1 MLLIPTGRS
10 QLSAFIRESLAHAN
24 TQRHTISRQTSI
36 NTIRQKGVNRLK
48 GERYNYLPHDAA
60 DIISELYLECHDSL
74 AKYAQRIGYTKEEAE
89 DLVQDTFE
97 VVVKKY
103 DVLLASDNRRSWIF
117 GILKRCMGRFN
128 RDTQYALRLFE
139 QLKLQSSG
147 MNEDRLDLGTL
158 YRGIVSDDELELL
171 ILHFV
176 KKRSY
181 KSLAL
186 KYGISEPTCRKRVQR
201 AREKFRLALGED
213 QNEKN

>member
-1 MLLIPTGRS
+1 M
-10 QLSAFIRESLAHAN
+10 
-24 TQRHTISRQTSI
+24 
-36 NTIRQKGVNRLK
+36 K

-117 GILKRCMGRFN
+117 GILKRCMGRLN
-128 RDTQYALRLFE
+128 RDMQYALRLYE
-139 QLKLQSSG
+139 QLKLQSTG
-147 MNEDRLDLGTL
+147 TNEDRLDLITL
-158 YRGIVSDDELELL
+158 YRGIVSDEELELL
-171 ILHFV
+171 LLHFV
-176 KKRSY
+176 KKWSY
-181 KSLAL
+181 PSLAL

-201 AREKFRLALGED
+201 AREKFRQALGED
-213 QNEKN
+213 KNEKK

>member
-1 MLLIPTGRS
+1 M
-10 QLSAFIRESLAHAN
+10 
-24 TQRHTISRQTSI
+24 
-36 NTIRQKGVNRLK
+36 K
-48 GERYNYLPHDAA
+48 GERGNYLPLDAA
-60 DIISELYLECHDSL
+60 DMISELYLECHDSL
-74 AKYAQRIGYTKEEAE
+74 AKFAQRIGYTKEEAE

-103 DVLLASDNRRSWIF
+103 VVLLASDNRRSWIF

-147 MNEDRLDLGTL
+147 MNEDWLDLGTL

-176 KKRSY
+176 KKHSY

-201 AREKFRLALGED
+201 ARERFRLALGED

>member
-1 MLLIPTGRS
+1 M
-10 QLSAFIRESLAHAN
+10 E
-24 TQRHTISRQTSI
+24 
-36 NTIRQKGVNRLK
+36 
-48 GERYNYLPHDAA
+48 GERENYLPHHAA
-60 DIISELYLECHDSL
+60 EIISELYLECHDSL
-74 AKYAQRIGYTKEEAE
+74 AKYAQRIGFSKEEAE

-103 DVLLASDNRRSWIF
+103 ETLLASDNRRSWIF

-147 MNEDRLDLGTL
+147 ANEDRLDVVTL
-158 YRGIVSDDELELL
+158 YRGIVSDEELELL

-181 KSLAL
+181 SSLAL

-201 AREKFRLALGED
+201 ARERFRQALGED

>member
-1 MLLIPTGRS
+1 M
-10 QLSAFIRESLAHAN
+10 E
-24 TQRHTISRQTSI
+24 
-36 NTIRQKGVNRLK
+36 
-48 GERYNYLPHDAA
+48 GEREIYLPHHAA
-60 DIISELYLECHDSL
+60 EIISELYLECHDSL
-74 AKYAQRIGYTKEEAE
+74 AKYAQRIGYSKEEAE
-89 DLVQDTFE
+89 DLVQDTFV

-103 DVLLASDNRRSWIF
+103 ETLLASDNRRSWIF

-147 MNEDRLDLGTL
+147 ANEDRLDIVTL
-158 YRGIVSDDELELL
+158 YRGIVSDEELELL

-181 KSLAL
+181 SSLAL

-201 AREKFRLALGED
+201 AREKFRQALGED
-213 QNEKN
+213 QNGKI